1 MALRFGTDGVRGR
14 DAELTP
20 EWVAALGRAAAAAL
34 GGGRF
39 VIGRDTRRS
48 GPMIE
53 SALAAGLAA
62 SGVDVERLG
71 VLPTPAVAWL
81 SATEGVPGVVIS
93 ASHNP
98 YTDNGVKLF
107 APGGRKLSEE
117 VELRLEGELERLQ
130 AGGPV
135 SSAGGTG
142 IGTVTDRDVSAAYTE
157 ALVASL
163 EGRRLDGLSI
173 VLDPANGAAS
183 AVGPAVLRRLG
194 ADVRVIHAEP
204 DGRNINAGCGSTSP
218 HELCRTVVASG
229 ADLGLALDGDADRVH
244 AVDHRGQLVDGD
256 QLLAMF
262 ALDLRQ
268 RDRLRDATVVVTVMT
283 NLGFRRAMAEHD
295 VTAVETPV
303 GDRHVLAA
311 LERGQ
316 WSLGGEQ
323 SGHIIFRDLATTGDG
338 VLSGLLL
345 ADLVR
350 RSGRPLAELAAA
362 AMTRLPQVLR
372 GVAVQRRPEALPKA
386 VEAEIAAVEAE
397 LGGSGRV
404 LVRASGTEPMVRIMV
419 EAPTAVQAED
429 AAERLVAAVERACVA
444 SAASDPR

>member
-14 DAELTP
+14 DTELTP
-20 EWVAALGRAAAAAL
+20 EWVAALGRAAASAL
-34 GGGRF
+34 GGERF

-71 VLPTPAVAWL
+71 VVPTPAVAWL
-81 SATEGVPGVVIS
+81 SATENVPGVVIS

-107 APGGRKLSEE
+107 APGGRKLAEE
-117 VELRLEGELERLQ
+117 VELRLEGELERLR
-130 AGGPV
+130 AGGPA
-135 SSAGGTG
+135 SSAGGTA
-142 IGTVTDRDVSAAYTE
+142 IGTVTDRDVSAAYTQ
-157 ALVASL
+157 ALVGLL

-183 AVGPAVLRRLG
+183 AVGPEVLRRLG

-204 DGRNINAGCGSTSP
+204 DGLNINAGCGSTAP
-218 HELCRTVVASG
+218 GELCRTVVATG

-244 AVDHRGQLVDGD
+244 AVDHRGELVDGD

-262 ALDLRQ
+262 ALDLRR
-268 RDRLRDATVVVTVMT
+268 RDHLRDATVVVTVMT
-283 NLGFRRAMAEHD
+283 NLGFRRAMAEHG
-295 VTAVETPV
+295 VTTVETPV

-338 VLSGLLL
+338 VLSGVLL

-350 RSGRPLAELAAA
+350 RAGRPLAELAAA

-372 GVAVQRRPEALPKA
+372 GVAVERRPEVLPEA
-386 VEAEIAAVEAE
+386 VAAEVATVEAE

-404 LVRASGTEPMVRIMV
+404 LVRPSGTEPMVRIMV
-419 EAPTAVQAED
+419 EAPTPAQAED
-429 AAERLVAAVERACVA
+429 AAERLVAAVERACTA
-444 SAASDPR
+444 PAGSEPR